1 MFYLQINGEALW
13 QWCVVKKQK
22 QMFEVL
28 QDNLLQLG
36 YRLLS
41 SCKDR
46 VGVIY
51 ARVNYLTKKV
61 QNLTSNLSR
70 RALRSNFWC
79 SIALHPDEINQSP
92 ADIIASL
99 KETEEKLV
107 HENQTLKKELEGKV

>member
-1 MFYLQINGEALW
+1 
-13 QWCVVKKQK
+13 
-22 QMFEVL
+22 MFEVL

-36 YRLLS
+36 YRLSS

-46 VGVIY
+46 VGLLIY

-70 RALRSNFWC
+70 RALKSNFWC
-79 SIALHPDEINQSP
+79 SIALHPEEINQAP
-92 ADIIASL
+92 AEIIASL